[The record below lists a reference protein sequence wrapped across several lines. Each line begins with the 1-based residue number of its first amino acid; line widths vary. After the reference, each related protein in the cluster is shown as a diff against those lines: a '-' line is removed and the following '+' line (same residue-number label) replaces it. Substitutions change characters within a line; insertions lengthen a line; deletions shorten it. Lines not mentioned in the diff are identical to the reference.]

1 MASSRPRIIVLAWF
15 SVIAVTALR
24 LAFAASLPLT
34 GDEAYYWEWSRRLA
48 AGYTDHPPAVAFAI
62 AAFSWIARTPFTVRL
77 AFVLCGLAAALA
89 TGGAATVFARDRRA
103 GAFAALAV
111 TLAPMMTVAFGIAS
125 PDGPFAF
132 AWAVSIYLAALA
144 FDRVQ
149 PRWFIGLGVAL
160 GVALM
165 ARFFSWAL
173 VFGIVAASFVPAN
186 RRVWRAGMPLAIA
199 IALAIYA
206 PFLIW
211 NAQHDWISFTFAFL
225 QRHPNDEVQFAR
237 PFTLYLLGLL
247 AFSPGLWIAASIS
260 AVRPRYA
267 LVAWTALPLCAVF
280 FVLALHERVEIYWFI
295 GPFISICAGLGV
307 AGRARLA
314 WTLIPAAVL
323 SALIF
328 AAGIAP
334 RQLYAAVSHAGVH
347 LSDAGPFE
355 MFTYRPLAHDVRIL
369 TQTHDAVAMTDGY
382 GFSSLLDFYGGLDP
396 VVIGYDAQ
404 GEEARGWFT
413 DSRHPSR
420 ALFVDKVPLSTR
432 PDFQKQ
438 LALACGRVSPGPVLS
453 YTYRRYYTTWCG
465 SMNPGA
471 IATLRWQPKS

>member
-1 MASSRPRIIVLAWF
+1 MRKPPVIVLAW
-15 SVIAVTALR
+15 SAVLAVTALR

-48 AGYTDHPPAVAFAI
+48 AGYADHPPAVAFAI
-62 AAFSWIARTPFTVRL
+62 AAFAWITHTPFTVRL
-77 AFVLCGLAAALA
+77 AFVLCGLGTALA
-89 TGGAATVFARDRRA
+89 TGGAAALFSGDRRA

-111 TLAPMMTVAFGIAS
+111 TLAPIMTVAFGIAS
-125 PDGPFAF
+125 PDGPYAL
-132 AWAVSIYLAALA
+132 AWALSLYLAAIA
-144 FDRVQ
+144 FERRQ
-149 PRWFIGLGVAL
+149 ARWFALLGIAL

-173 VFGIVAASFVPAN
+173 VAGIVAASFVPQN
-186 RRVWRAGMPLAIA
+186 RRVWRAGLPLSLVLAF
-199 IALAIYA
+199 AIYA

-225 QRHPNDEVQFAR
+225 QRHPNDEVRFAR

-247 AFSPGLWIAASIS
+247 AFSPGLWIAATLS
-260 AVRPRYA
+260 AARPRYA
-267 LVAWTALPLCAVF
+267 LVAWTALPLSGLF
-280 FVLALHERVEIYWFI
+280 FVLALHERVEVYWFI
-295 GPFISICAGLGV
+295 GPFVSVCAGLGI
-307 AGRARLA
+307 ASRARLS
-314 WTLIPAAVL
+314 WTLIPAALL

-334 RQLYAAVSHAGVH
+334 RELYAAVSRAGVH

-355 MFTYRPLAHDVRIL
+355 MFTYRPLSRDVRAIA
-369 TQTHDAVAMTDGY
+369 QAHGAVVMTDGY
-382 GFSSLLDFYGGLDP
+382 GFSSLLDYYGGLEP

-413 DSRHPSR
+413 DSRHPLR
-420 ALFVDKVPLSTR
+420 GLFVDKVPLSKR

-438 LALACGRVSPGPVLS
+438 LALACRRVTPGPVLS
-453 YTYRRYYTTWCG
+453 YAYRRYFTTWCDA
-465 SMNPGA
+465 MNPGA
-471 IATLRWQPKS
+471 IATLRWQAKS